1 MAGITTYLSI
11 LTLNVNRLNSSI
23 KRHHLANWIKKK
35 DPTICCLQETYLI
48 DKNKHWLRVKG
59 WKKIYQANGPLKQAG
74 VAILILDKGD
84 YKLTLVKRGKEG
96 HFILIKGAVHQKE
109 ITIISLHAPNVSA
122 PNFTKHTLKDL
133 KAHIESNTVLV
144 ENFNTP
150 LSPIDR

>member
-109 ITIISLHAPNVSA
+109 ITSTYMHPMSVYPVSSSI
-122 PNFTKHTLKDL
+122 H
-133 KAHIESNTVLV
+133 
-144 ENFNTP
+144 
-150 LSPIDR
+150 